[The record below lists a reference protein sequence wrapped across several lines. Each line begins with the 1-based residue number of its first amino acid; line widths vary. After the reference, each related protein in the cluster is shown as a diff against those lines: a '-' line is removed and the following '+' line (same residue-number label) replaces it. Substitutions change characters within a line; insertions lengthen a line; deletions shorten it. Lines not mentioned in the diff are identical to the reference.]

1 MIIGAAIITVL
12 ALLVSF
18 WPASRGHWS
27 ALLLAVPG
35 LLAGLLLLLL
45 FAGPHSDLGVKLVA
59 GIPTLLAVG
68 SLVLWARKRRLKR
81 QDQIRHDEK
90 TAHTP

>member
-1 MIIGAAIITVL
+1 
-12 ALLVSF
+12 
-18 WPASRGHWS
+18 
-27 ALLLAVPG
+27 
-35 LLAGLLLLLL
+35 L